1 MKKLFKFLSFIKPYW
16 KQVVFAMI
24 FLICVVFMD
33 LTIPRLVQRII
44 DEGIYKNDLTLVANT
59 TLIMLGISVLS
70 TLFSIGN
77 NMLSV
82 QVGEAFARDLREAI
96 FVKIQKLS
104 YANLDQLKTSD
115 LVVRLTSD
123 ISVLQQTYRMSM
135 RIGTR
140 GPLLI
145 IGSIFLMVTTNASL
159 TIKIVPLLLL
169 TLLLILLIIWKLGP
183 IFGRLQKKLDNVN
196 NVLQENIAGVRVVK
210 AFVRRQ
216 REKKRFEV
224 VNEEYTRIHIKVM
237 QYISLIFPML
247 MFLINIGVLI
257 IVWVGG
263 KQVISGDLTVG
274 GIVAFSN
281 YLMTTMTPLLM
292 MAMLANVVASGMAS
306 AERLDEVLSTIPE
319 IQDALGAIKLPDSIE
334 GRVEFEKVS
343 FFYNG
348 NCEEKVLDEINL
360 TVEPGQN
367 VAILGATGSGKSTL
381 VNLIPRFYDVSEG
394 RVIIDGH
401 DIRGIQQDS
410 LLSHIGITP
419 QETILFSGTVWENIS
434 YGKPNAS
441 EEEVVSATK
450 AAQVHDFIMELP
462 KGYDTSIAARG
473 VNLSGGQKQR
483 IAIARAILLKPEIL
497 ILDDSTSSVDVETE
511 TKIQDALDKLIKES
525 TTFVVAQRI
534 STVLRADKII
544 VIDRGKIAAE
554 GTHTELMKSSPIYQE
569 IYDSQLGDG
578 NQLSTNGKNKQI
590 STGE

>member
-1 MKKLFKFLSFIKPYW
+1 MKKILKFLTFLKPYR
-16 KQVVFAMI
+16 KQAVLALILLVF
-24 FLICVVFMD
+24 VVFMD

-44 DEGIYKNDLTLVANT
+44 DEGIYKNDLTVVGNT

-77 NMLSV
+77 NTLSV

-96 FVKIQKLS
+96 FVKIQELS
-104 YANLDQLKTSD
+104 YANLDQLRTGD
-115 LVVRLTSD
+115 LIVRLTSD

-135 RIGTR
+135 RIGSR
-140 GPLLI
+140 APLLI
-145 IGSIFLMVTTNASL
+145 VGSIILMVTTNASL
-159 TIKIVPLLLL
+159 TLKIVPLLLL
-169 TLLLILLIIWKLGP
+169 TLLLILLFILKLGP
-183 IFGRLQKKLDNVN
+183 IFRQLQKKLDNLN

-210 AFVRRQ
+210 AFVRGQ
-216 REKKRFEV
+216 YEEERFEG
-224 VNEEYTRIHIKVM
+224 VNEEYTGIHIKIM

-263 KQVISGDLTVG
+263 RQVINGELTVG

-281 YLMTTMTPLLM
+281 YLMTTMVPLLI
-292 MAMLANVVASGMAS
+292 MAMLANMVASGMAS

-319 IQDALGAIKLPDSIE
+319 VKDAPNAKRLPDSIE

-348 NCEEKVLDEINL
+348 NCEVKVLDEINL
-360 TVEPGQN
+360 IVEPGEN

-381 VNLIPRFYDVSEG
+381 INLIPRFYDVSEG
-394 RVIIDGH
+394 RVMLDGQ
-401 DIRGIQQDS
+401 DIRDIQQDS
-410 LLSHIGITP
+410 LLAHIGITP
-419 QETILFSGTVWENIS
+419 QETILFSGTVRENIC
-434 YGKPNAS
+434 YGKPNAG
-441 EEEVVSATK
+441 EEEIIAAAK
-450 AAQVHDFIMELP
+450 AAQAHDFIIKLP
-462 KGYDTSIAARG
+462 NGYDTSIVARG

-497 ILDDSTSSVDVETE
+497 ILDDSTSSVDVATE
-511 TKIQDALDKLIKES
+511 TKIQDALDELIKNS

-554 GTHTELMKSSPIYQE
+554 GTHQELMKSSQIYRE

-578 NQLSTNGKNKQI
+578 NQLSNNAKNN
-590 STGE
+590 

>member
-1 MKKLFKFLSFIKPYW
+1 MKKIFKFLSFIKPYW

-96 FVKIQKLS
+96 FVKIQELS

-145 IGSIFLMVTTNASL
+145 VGSITLMVTTNASL
-159 TIKIVPLLLL
+159 TMKIVPLLLL
-169 TLLLILLIIWKLGP
+169 TLILILLFIWKLGP
-183 IFGRLQKKLDNVN
+183 IFGQLQKKLDNVN

-216 REKKRFEV
+216 HEKKRFED

-263 KQVISGDLTVG
+263 KQVINGDLTVG

-281 YLMTTMTPLLM
+281 YLMTTMTPLLI

-306 AERLDEVLSTIPE
+306 AERLDEVLSTVPE
-319 IQDALGAIKLPDSIE
+319 IQDALDAKKLPDSIE

-360 TVEPGQN
+360 TVEQGQN
-367 VAILGATGSGKSTL
+367 VAVLGATGSGKSTL

-394 RVIIDGH
+394 RVMIDGH
-401 DIRGIQQDS
+401 DIKDIQQDS

-419 QETILFSGTVWENIS
+419 QETILFSGTVRENIS

-441 EEEVVSATK
+441 EKEVVSAAK
-450 AAQVHDFIMELP
+450 AAQAHDFIMGLP
-462 KGYDTSIAARG
+462 KGYDTPIAARG

-511 TKIQDALDKLIKES
+511 TKIQDALEKVIKES

-554 GTHTELMKSSPIYQE
+554 GTHTELMKTSPIYQE

-578 NQLSTNGKNKQI
+578 NQLSTNGKK
-590 STGE
+590 

>member
-1 MKKLFKFLSFIKPYW
+1 MKKIFKFLSFIKPYW

-96 FVKIQKLS
+96 FVKIQELS
-104 YANLDQLKTSD
+104 YTNLDQLKTSD

-145 IGSIFLMVTTNASL
+145 IGSIILMVTTNASL
-159 TIKIVPLLLL
+159 TMKIVPLLLL
-169 TLLLILLIIWKLGP
+169 TLILILLFIWKLGP
-183 IFGRLQKKLDNVN
+183 IFGQLQKKLDKVN

-216 REKKRFEV
+216 HEKKRFED
-224 VNEEYTRIHIKVM
+224 VNEEYTSIHIKVM

-257 IVWVGG
+257 IVWIGG
-263 KQVISGDLTVG
+263 KQVINGDLTVG

-281 YLMTTMTPLLM
+281 YLMTTMTPLLI

-306 AERLDEVLSTIPE
+306 AERLDEVLITVPE
-319 IQDALGAIKLPDSIE
+319 IQNAPDAMKLSDSIE
-334 GRVEFEKVS
+334 GQVEFEKVS

-394 RVIIDGH
+394 RVMIDGH
-401 DIRGIQQDS
+401 DIRDIQQDS

-419 QETILFSGTVWENIS
+419 QETILFSGTVRENIS

-441 EEEVVSATK
+441 EEEVISAAK
-450 AAQVHDFIMELP
+450 AAQAHDFITGLP
-462 KGYDTSIAARG
+462 KGYDTPIAARG

-511 TKIQDALDKLIKES
+511 TKIQDALENLIKES

-554 GTHTELMKSSPIYQE
+554 GTHTELMKSSPIYRE

-578 NQLSTNGKNKQI
+578 NQLSTNGNK
-590 STGE
+590 

>member
-1 MKKLFKFLSFIKPYW
+1 MKKIFKFLSFIKPYW

-96 FVKIQKLS
+96 FVKIQELS
-104 YANLDQLKTSD
+104 YTNLDQLKTSD

-145 IGSIFLMVTTNASL
+145 IGSIILMVTTNASL
-159 TIKIVPLLLL
+159 TMKIVPLLLL
-169 TLLLILLIIWKLGP
+169 TLILILLFIWKLGP
-183 IFGRLQKKLDNVN
+183 IFGQLQKKLDKVN

-216 REKKRFEV
+216 HEKKRFED
-224 VNEEYTRIHIKVM
+224 VNEEYTSIHIKVM

-257 IVWVGG
+257 IVWIGG
-263 KQVISGDLTVG
+263 KQVINGDLTVG

-281 YLMTTMTPLLM
+281 YLMTTMTPLLI

-306 AERLDEVLSTIPE
+306 AERLDEVLITVPE
-319 IQDALGAIKLPDSIE
+319 IQNAPDAMKLSDSIE
-334 GRVEFEKVS
+334 GQVEFEKVS

-394 RVIIDGH
+394 RVMIDGH
-401 DIRGIQQDS
+401 DIRDIQQDS

-419 QETILFSGTVWENIS
+419 QETILFSGTVRENIS

-441 EEEVVSATK
+441 EEEVISAAK
-450 AAQVHDFIMELP
+450 AAQAHDFITGLP
-462 KGYDTSIAARG
+462 KGYDTPIAARG

-511 TKIQDALDKLIKES
+511 TKIQDALENLIKES

-554 GTHTELMKSSPIYQE
+554 GTHTELMKSSPIYRE

-578 NQLSTNGKNKQI
+578 NQLSTNGKNK
-590 STGE
+590 

>member
-1 MKKLFKFLSFIKPYW
+1 MKKLLKFFTYIKPYW
-16 KQVVFAMI
+16 KQALLA
-24 FLICVVFMD
+24 LILLVCVVFMD

-44 DEGIYKNDLTLVANT
+44 DDGIYQNDMAVITRT
-59 TLIMLGISVLS
+59 TLTMLGISMLS

-77 NMLSV
+77 NTLSV

-96 FVKIQKLS
+96 FVKIQELS
-104 YANLDQLKTSD
+104 YANLDQLKTGD

-145 IGSIFLMVTTNASL
+145 VGSIILMATTNASL
-159 TIKIVPLLLL
+159 TLKIVPLLLL
-169 TLLLILLIIWKLGP
+169 TLLLILLFISKLGP
-183 IFGRLQKKLDNVN
+183 IFRQLQKKLSNLN

-216 REKKRFEV
+216 FEEKRFEE
-224 VNEEYTRIHIKVM
+224 VNEEYTGIHIKVM

-247 MFLINIGVLI
+247 IFLINIGVLI

-263 KQVISGDLTVG
+263 NQVINGDLTVG

-281 YLMTTMTPLLM
+281 YLMTTMTPLLI

-306 AERLDEVLSTIPE
+306 AERLDEVLSNVPDVK
-319 IQDALGAIKLPDSIE
+319 DAPGAKRLPDSIE
-334 GRVEFEKVS
+334 GRVEFEDVS

-360 TVEPGQN
+360 TVEPGEN
-367 VAILGATGSGKSTL
+367 VAILGATGSGKSTMI
-381 VNLIPRFYDVSEG
+381 NLIPRFYDVSDG
-394 RVIIDGH
+394 RVMIDGQ
-401 DIRGIQQDS
+401 DIREIQQDS
-410 LLSHIGITP
+410 VLAHIGITP
-419 QETILFSGTVWENIS
+419 QETILFTGTVRENIC

-441 EEEVVSATK
+441 EAEMITASK
-450 AAQVHDFIMELP
+450 ASQAHDFILELT
-462 KGYDTSIAARG
+462 KGYDTPIAARG

-511 TKIQDALDKLIKES
+511 TKIQDELEELIKSS

-554 GTHTELMKSSPIYQE
+554 GTHQELMKSSPIYQE

-578 NQLSTNGKNKQI
+578 NQLSINGKNKQFG
-590 STGE
+590 TGE

>member
-1 MKKLFKFLSFIKPYW
+1 MKKIFKFLSYIKPYW
-16 KQVVFAMI
+16 KQAI
-24 FLICVVFMD
+24 LALILLVCVVFMD

-44 DEGIYKNDLTLVANT
+44 DDGINQNDMAVVTRT

-82 QVGEAFARDLREAI
+82 QVAEAFARDLREAI
-96 FVKIQKLS
+96 FVKIQELS
-104 YANLDQLKTSD
+104 YANLDQLRTGD
-115 LVVRLTSD
+115 LIVRLTSD

-145 IGSIFLMVTTNASL
+145 IGSTILMATTNASL
-159 TIKIVPLLLL
+159 TLKIVPLLLL
-169 TLLLILLIIWKLGP
+169 TLLLILLFISKLGP
-183 IFGRLQKKLDNVN
+183 IFRQLQKKLGNLN

-210 AFVRRQ
+210 AFVRRGY
-216 REKKRFEV
+216 EEKRFEE
-224 VNEEYTRIHIKVM
+224 VNEEYTSIHIKVM

-247 MFLINIGVLI
+247 IFLINIGVII

-263 KQVISGDLTVG
+263 NQVINGDLTVG

-281 YLMTTMTPLLM
+281 YLMTTMTPLLI

-306 AERLDEVLSTIPE
+306 AERLDEVLTTVPDVK
-319 IQDALGAIKLPDSIE
+319 DAPNAKKLPDSIE
-334 GRVEFEKVS
+334 GRIKFENVS

-360 TVEPGQN
+360 IVEPGEN
-367 VAILGATGSGKSTL
+367 VAFLGATGSGKSTL
-381 VNLIPRFYDVSEG
+381 INLIPRFYDASEG
-394 RVIIDGH
+394 RVMVDGQ
-401 DIRGIQQDS
+401 DIRDIQQDS
-410 LLSHIGITP
+410 LLAHIGITP
-419 QETILFSGTVWENIS
+419 QETILFSGTVRENIY

-441 EEEVVSATK
+441 EDEMIAAAK
-450 AAQVHDFIMELP
+450 AAQAHNFILGLP
-462 KGYDTSIAARG
+462 KGYDTQIAARG

-511 TKIQDALDKLIKES
+511 TKIQDALEELIKSS
-525 TTFVVAQRI
+525 TTFVIAQRI

-544 VIDRGKIAAE
+544 VIDRGKIVAE
-554 GTHTELMKSSPIYQE
+554 GTHQELMESSPIYRE

-578 NQLSTNGKNKQI
+578 NQSSTNGKNK
-590 STGE
+590 